1 MEVWKEKVINAIV
14 IRNYMT
20 LSITFANLWIP
31 TITELTL
38 EEVETIG
45 SNTFKNFASLS
56 TITFNPNLTSIGNNA
71 FDGCGSL
78 TKIIFAWGSPMTQFT
93 IGTDAFLNCFSL
105 GEFEF
110 PSQCESY
117 TVGATCLKNTGIAS
131 IIIPENMTTI
141 MNGMFSMCRKLSNV
155 DLVGGKITS
164 IGDNAFWS
172 RTALTSIALPVNL
185 TSLGSYAFENC
196 FALKNVSLNAKI
208 QVVNT

>member
-1 MEVWKEKVINAIV
+1 
-14 IRNYMT
+14 
-20 LSITFANLWIP
+20 
-31 TITELTL
+31 
-38 EEVETIG
+38 
-45 SNTFKNFASLS
+45 
-56 TITFNPNLTSIGNNA
+56 
-71 FDGCGSL
+71 
-78 TKIIFAWGSPMTQFT
+78 
-93 IGTDAFLNCFSL
+93 
-105 GEFEF
+105 
-110 PSQCESY
+110 
-117 TVGATCLKNTGIAS
+117 
-131 IIIPENMTTI
+131 MTTL